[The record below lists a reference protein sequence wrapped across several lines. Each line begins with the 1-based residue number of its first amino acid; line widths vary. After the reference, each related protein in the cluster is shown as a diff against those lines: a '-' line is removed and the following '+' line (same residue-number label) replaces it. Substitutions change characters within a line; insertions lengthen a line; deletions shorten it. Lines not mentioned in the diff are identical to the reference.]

1 MGDNQN
7 VASGSD
13 INWSSSERP
22 VVSGL
27 CGAIGVAVGYIGGM
41 EGLLWYVGQPLTPAR
56 EIPAWIYHIV
66 RVYGVVPPVVGGW
79 IPAALAVGLGIGF
92 GVMGWRLATRSNVR
106 HIRGTQIITDA
117 KTVAANFRP
126 FQGGLKGVS
135 VHPQVQIGEHAECRH
150 LMLLGGAGSGKTTIL
165 HRMLRE
171 IIRRGDRVIL
181 LDFKADF
188 TSSLDC
194 PITLLS
200 PTDARS
206 ARWALGRDIRT
217 KLDALALAET
227 LIPLPSGGEPIW
239 ARGAR
244 GLLVGLIVHLQAK
257 HKTGWGFAHIAEL
270 ASHVLTNYK
279 LLVEIVK
286 KNHPPAKAYLMGADS
301 KTTQSFLAELSGAL
315 THVIELG
322 VADYAAQKQYGR
334 WSVRGWLAP
343 DSKLPRVAV
352 IGWRASSKEL
362 SQAWAASLTEQMVR
376 QIGDMPDCDP
386 NERRIWLVLD
396 EVAQM
401 GKVPSVGDSLTT
413 LRSKGVRTIL
423 GLQSVAQIDEAY
435 GRNALTTWAGS
446 IASKIICQLSSPN
459 DQQFGASLLGDHEV
473 EIYTH
478 QSTQSNGLV
487 SHSGSWQR
495 AREPVM
501 LPSELGTEIGPGFR
515 GVKALVVTGNKKVA
529 LLRWPF
535 FLSRKVRKS
544 RVLARWVGPDY
555 VRPVWGE
562 SPPPV
567 CDAPKD
573 EAARKAP
580 LYDAAET
587 SGPGVAARIAID
599 AGVLAVCPG
608 CGVVYRQA
616 DADPASAYKLANA
629 GFSRKMYPD
638 FSDRRALTDA
648 VKVSIDGAPDV
659 CECGAKPRT
668 EDAPKK
674 AGQAREQVPDRPVG
688 AATKKPQQIMKPSVP
703 QVQAKP
709 TKERQ
714 PEGESDPFADI
725 VGGVFADALVPGAS
739 IALDIINTIGEV
751 TPGAPG
757 AAPATPRMPEVEPEP
772 DEPGPTE
779 PEAGD

>member
-1 MGDNQN
+1 MDDQ
-7 VASGSD
+7 VVSGSD
-13 INWSSSERP
+13 INWASSERP
-22 VVSGL
+22 VVASM
-27 CGAIGVAVGYIGGM
+27 CAAVGAAVGYIGGM
-41 EGLLWYVGQPLTPAR
+41 EGLLWYVGQPFTPVR
-56 EIPAWIYHIV
+56 EIPLWVWHIL
-66 RVYGVVPPVVGGW
+66 RTYGPLPPVVGGW
-79 IPAALAVGLGIGF
+79 IPAALAGVFGIAF
-92 GVMGWRLATRSNVR
+92 GVGGWRLATRSNVR
-106 HIRGTQIITDA
+106 HVRGTQIVTNA
-117 KTVAANFRP
+117 EEVAANFRP
-126 FQGGLKGVS
+126 FQGGLAGVS

-150 LMLLGGAGSGKTTIL
+150 LMLLGGAGSGKTTVL
-165 HRMLRE
+165 HRILRE
-171 IIRRGDRVIL
+171 IIARGDRVIL

-194 PITLLS
+194 QITLLS

-227 LIPLPSGGEPIW
+227 LIPLPAGGEPIW

-244 GLLVGLIVHLQAK
+244 GLLVGLITHLQAK
-257 HKTGWGFAHIAEL
+257 HKTEWGFAHIAEL
-270 ASHVLTNYK
+270 SSRVLTNYK

-322 VADYAAQKQYGR
+322 VADYAALKKYGK
-334 WSVRGWLAP
+334 WSVRGWL
-343 DSKLPRVAV
+343 SSNTKLPKVAV

-362 SQAWAASLTEQMVR
+362 SQAWAASLTEQLVR
-376 QIGDMPDCDP
+376 QIGDLEDCDP

-401 GKVPSVGDSLTT
+401 GKVPSIGDALVT
-413 LRSKGVRTIL
+413 LRSKGVRTVL

-435 GRNALTTWAGS
+435 GRNALTTWTGS
-446 IASKIICQLSSPN
+446 ISSKIICQLSSPD
-459 DQQFGASLLGDHEV
+459 DQKFGASLLGEHEV
-473 EIYTH
+473 ERYTH

-495 AREPVM
+495 MREPVM

-515 GVKALVVTGNKKVA
+515 GVRALVVTGNRKVA

-535 FLSRKVRKS
+535 FFARKVRKS
-544 RVLARWVGPDY
+544 RVLARWIGPDY

-580 LYDAAET
+580 LHDAAET
-587 SGPGVAARIAID
+587 SGPGVAEQIAID
-599 AGVLAVCPG
+599 AGVLAVCPD

-616 DADPASAYKLANA
+616 DADPAAAYKLANA
-629 GFSRKMYPD
+629 GFSRNLYPT
-638 FSDRRALTDA
+638 FPDRRTLTD
-648 VKVSIDGAPDV
+648 VIKSVIDGAPTA
-659 CECGAKPRT
+659 CECGAKPAQDT
-668 EDAPKK
+668 QKK
-674 AGQAREQVPDRPVG
+674 KGQAQKQVPGRPVG
-688 AATKKPQQIMKPSVP
+688 AATKTPQ
-703 QVQAKP
+703 QAKP
-709 TKERQ
+709 TPTPTAQAKAPKKTQ
-714 PEGESDPFADI
+714 PEEGADPFADI
-725 VGGVFADALVPGAS
+725 AAGVLADALLPGAS
-739 IALDIINTIGEV
+739 VITDIINTVVPDGADASSDLPMV
-751 TPGAPG
+751 PG
-757 AAPATPRMPEVEPEP
+757 VPEP
-772 DEPGPTE
+772 DAGDEVGPGHE